1 MYIDEAREL
10 CEAYFRGCDESGRHY
25 TRAGLMVAL
34 GADEETW
41 AKWRGK
47 KGLRGVLDLAM
58 ARVRDDLEQ
67 RDDKMALSLIGKPP
81 YGGEEAEGGAL
92 RVVFGDGGDVREYGE

>member
-1 MYIDEAREL
+1 MTIERAKEL
-10 CEAYFRGCDESGRHY
+10 CETYFQTCDQSERHY

-41 AKWRGK
+41 ARWRAHR
-47 KGLRGVLDLAM
+47 GLRAVLDLAM

-67 RDDKMALSLIGKPP
+67 REDKMALSLIGKPP
-81 YGGEEAEGGAL
+81 YADETAEGGTL
-92 RVVFGDGGDVREYGE
+92 RVVFGDGGAVTEYGG